1 MSSLVSDFIINPVAR
16 TVRRFSTTPFATD
29 RPVQRFADD
38 FDLDS
43 NGDAVAVAECDGPSI
58 SFPGISF
65 LRGGAPDIALGARS
79 PPLLTPQR
87 RRTAP
92 PPERDSSSRSPPNRR
107 SPSPPT
113 IFEMDR
119 PASATALRGQ
129 DPPGDRPPPLDLTN
143 TDPVA
148 ASRELPAN
156 DGKMEMRRR
165 LQSIQS
171 SSLTFD
177 EKRYHMQRV
186 LTENYAV
193 ARAHADHV
201 QAVLEGKIDA
211 SAPMTKYSYFPPTP
225 RDFGFGASALEA
237 LKSWTGL
244 DDEDKDPIQFSEDDA
259 RPTYVP
265 RQTSIFDSD
274 DSSDATEEHEAAAE
288 EEDTRQ
294 ELGCEHYKRNV
305 RIQCADCLKWYTCR
319 LCHDAVESHILPR
332 QRTRFMLCM
341 LCGHPQKASDTCTQ
355 CGETAAQYYCSICKL
370 WSDDVNKHIYHCEDC
385 GICRVGRGLE
395 KDFFH
400 CKVCWAPI
408 SRGE

>member
-29 RPVQRFADD
+29 RPVQRFSHD

-43 NGDAVAVAECDGPSI
+43 NGDAVAIAECDGPSI

-92 PPERDSSSRSPPNRR
+92 PPEHDPLSRPPTARSSSPP
-107 SPSPPT
+107 

-119 PASATALRGQ
+119 PDSAPGLASI
-129 DPPGDRPPPLDLTN
+129 DP
-143 TDPVA
+143 A
-148 ASRELPAN
+148 ASSRELPAN

-165 LQSIQS
+165 LQCIQS

-186 LTENYAV
+186 LTESYAV

-244 DDEDKDPIQFSEDDA
+244 DDDDKDPIQFSDNDA

-265 RQTSIFDSD
+265 RPTYNLD
-274 DSSDATEEHEAAAE
+274 DEESLEAVEEHECTSKDEAS
-288 EEDTRQ
+288 Q

-319 LCHDAVESHILPR
+319 LCHDAVESHVLPR

-355 CGETAAQYYCSICKL
+355 CGETAAQYYCGICKL
-370 WSDDVNKHIYHCEDC
+370 WSDDVNKHIYHCDDC

-400 CKVCWAPI
+400 CKVCLVHRLTK
-408 SRGE
+408 RGTHGSLL